1 MDGRGGGASVVVR
14 ARESRVHGEG
24 RQGVDQL
31 QRRRNDPWTRI
42 IRPNRL
48 GSSAF
53 SGSCISGV
61 GKTPTEPYRDLW
73 NWVTD
78 PRNLRCAWRSIAT
91 NKGKRTSGVDGETVE
106 SIVSRLGVDAFLDGL
121 RNELRQ
127 RSYCPSPARRVWI
140 PKRGKPGKFRPL
152 GIPTV
157 ADRVVQC
164 AVKQVLEPIFE
175 ARFWHVSYG
184 FRPGRGCHGA
194 LEHIRQTIMPRN
206 KVEADGKRHAAP
218 YQWVIE
224 GDIEGCFDNI
234 DHHLLMNRVRRAVAD
249 RRVNRLIVGF
259 LKAGVLEDFIYSPS
273 SASGF
278 RAGCQ
283 FFDLYNFSSCG
294 ITVV

>member
-1 MDGRGGGASVVVR
+1 MSPTGPRLIDGTREPAPSARTGSGLAAETGDGWSRGRSLRSSPSAGKPR
-14 ARESRVHGEG
+14 AR
-24 RQGVDQL
+24 
-31 QRRRNDPWTRI
+31 RREA
-42 IRPNRL
+42 
-48 GSSAF
+48 G
-53 SGSCISGV
+53 SGSAPTTEERSVDSDYQAEQAWLLGV
-61 GKTPTEPYRDLW
+61 QRKLYQWSWENPTEPYRDLW

-194 LEHIRQTIMPRN
+194 LEHIRQTIMPR
-206 KVEADGKRHAAP
+206 VFG
-218 YQWVIE
+218 
-224 GDIEGCFDNI
+224 
-234 DHHLLMNRVRRAVAD
+234 
-249 RRVNRLIVGF
+249 
-259 LKAGVLEDFIYSPS
+259 
-273 SASGF
+273 
-278 RAGCQ
+278 
-283 FFDLYNFSSCG
+283 
-294 ITVV
+294 

>member
-1 MDGRGGGASVVVR
+1 MDSDYQADQ
-14 ARESRVHGEG
+14 AWLL
-24 RQGVDQL
+24 GV
-31 QRRRNDPWTRI
+31 QRMLYQWSWEN
-42 IRPNRL
+42 
-48 GSSAF
+48 
-53 SGSCISGV
+53 
-61 GKTPTEPYRDLW
+61 PTEPYRDLW
-73 NWVTD
+73 NWVID
-78 PRNLRCAWRSIAT
+78 PRNLRCAWRSIAA

-106 SIVSRLGVDAFLDGL
+106 SIISRPGVDAFLDGL
-121 RNELRQ
+121 RDDLRK
-127 RSYCPSPARRVWI
+127 RSYRPSPARRVWI

-164 AVKQVLEPIFE
+164 AVKQILEPIFE

-194 LEHIRQTIMPRN
+194 LEHIRQTIMPLN

-234 DHHLLMNRVRRAVAD
+234 DHHLLLNRVRRAVVD

-259 LKAGVLEDFIYSPS
+259 LKAGVLEDFIYSPT
-273 SASGF
+273 ASGTPQGGVISPLLSE
-278 RAGCQ
+278 RSDKRGYGN
-283 FFDLYNFSSCG
+283 LMILG
-294 ITVV
+294 T